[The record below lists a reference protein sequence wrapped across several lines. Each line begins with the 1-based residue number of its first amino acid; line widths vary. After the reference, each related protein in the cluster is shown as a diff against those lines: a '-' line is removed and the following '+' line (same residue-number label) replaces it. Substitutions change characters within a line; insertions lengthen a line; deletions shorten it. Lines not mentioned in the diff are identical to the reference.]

1 MNKKYKKIRD
11 DLEYYFEIDLNNC
24 EMTHKDWINEITLLI
39 TSDEYKYEL
48 LNEINEYKRI
58 RQEL

>member
-24 EMTHKDWINEITLLI
+24 EMTHKSWINEITLLI

-48 LNEINEYKRI
+48 LNEIKEYKRI